1 MGWGDGE
8 VGRRGTWRRQPDPGG
23 TAGGILCAEAA
34 AVSGIGSVTQATD
47 SSGIVAAAS
56 SWESALL

>member
-1 MGWGDGE
+1 M
-8 VGRRGTWRRQPDPGG
+8 GRRGTWRRQPDPGG

-34 AVSGIGSVTQATD
+34 AVSGIGSITQATD

-56 SWESALL
+56 SRASALL